1 MRVCSFCNGRLVF
14 FVLIFAC
21 IHPERIPKESPE
33 ESCNLAMVFLFSDEL
48 QIQQDGAFLK
58 ICNNAGNCISCPGQV

>member
-1 MRVCSFCNGRLVF
+1 MRVCSFCNGRLAFLCLFSHVF
-14 FVLIFAC
+14 
-21 IHPERIPKESPE
+21 IPNESRRNPE

-58 ICNNAGNCISCPGQV
+58 ICNNAENRISCPEQT